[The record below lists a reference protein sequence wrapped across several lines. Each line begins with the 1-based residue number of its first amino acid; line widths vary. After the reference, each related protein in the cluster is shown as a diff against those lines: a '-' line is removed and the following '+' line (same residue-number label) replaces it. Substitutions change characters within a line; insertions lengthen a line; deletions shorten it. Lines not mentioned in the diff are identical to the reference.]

1 MCDVESYSYIP
12 MVEELD
18 YIPTRRCVFGEEILG
33 CLEAMARP
41 VRPDG
46 RGPVPHRGDP
56 RRVAGGPGPVADLH
70 RSLRRDQLP
79 LTGSR

>member
-46 RGPVPHRGDP
+46 RAPFHTGVTRGEWQEDEA
-56 RRVAGGPGPVADLH
+56 RW
-70 RSLRRDQLP
+70 
-79 LTGSR
+79 LTCTDRCHEISCH